1 LIQPAEPH
9 RGDHLSQRYFAVNTP
24 SNQSDTREWRHPCAP
39 ARRTETLESLLAH
52 ETVVQTLARLLREDG
67 RKSVDLA
74 TNIISV
80 FFAFSNFSQFHQVIL
95 ENQLVGL
102 YKFANPVDP

>member
-1 LIQPAEPH
+1 
-9 RGDHLSQRYFAVNTP
+9 
-24 SNQSDTREWRHPCAP
+24 
-39 ARRTETLESLLAH
+39 
-52 ETVVQTLARLLREDG
+52 VVQTLARLLREDG